1 MDQHTE
7 SGWKHDPQPD
17 REKCEMN
24 FRNNLTTFSWQ
35 PRKNLGCLLK
45 AWDRAAFKDWKLVI
59 VGDRAGIF
67 ESVSLK
73 TDSPQVLFT
82 GRLEN
87 RELLS
92 SIVQVMLSFRPRCMK
107 ALVCRLL
114 KQWLAAAHV

>member
-1 MDQHTE
+1 M
-7 SGWKHDPQPD
+7 
-17 REKCEMN
+17 RAN
-24 FRNNLTTFSWQ
+24 FFEGSVLSLRRSLE

-45 AWDRAAFKDWKLVI
+45 AWDELAFKDWKLVI

-92 SIVQVMLSFRPRCMK
+92 LYRAAHALFRPRCMR
-107 ALVCRLL
+107 ALVCRLW
-114 KQWLAAAHV
+114 KRWLLAAHV